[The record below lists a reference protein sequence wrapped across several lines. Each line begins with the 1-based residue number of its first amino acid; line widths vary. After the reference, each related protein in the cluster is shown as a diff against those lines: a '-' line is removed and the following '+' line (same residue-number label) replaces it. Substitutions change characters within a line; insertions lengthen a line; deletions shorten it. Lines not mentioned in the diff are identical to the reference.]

1 MAIENKSAGDGAASD
16 SSAQT
21 GSKITRLVDRG
32 RPLAAQTLPVR
43 SADIPLRN
51 LIDLYLSQYEG
62 RDQTRIQRLTWWTD
76 RLGDVRL
83 ADLSDDD
90 VHAAVDQLATEP
102 SRFYLGKDAAGQPI
116 YKSKGGPLAP
126 ATVNRYTAAL
136 GAAISWAIKRRIAPR
151 GFVHPCRTVER
162 RRENNEK
169 TRFLSDDERRRLLE
183 ACQASTWPRLYLL
196 VLMALTTG
204 ARKGELI
211 NLRWEDVDLERGLA
225 YCGRTKNGDPK
236 SLPLV
241 PAVIDQLRSFA
252 AAPKAFVFGTSASGA
267 RPYAFDGRWRQALKA
282 AKIRNFRFHDLRHTC
297 ASMLALSG
305 ATLLEI
311 GDLLGHRQLQITK
324 RYSHLTTQ
332 HKEALVNRVLGGIK

>member
-1 MAIENKSAGDGAASD
+1 
-16 SSAQT
+16 
-21 GSKITRLVDRG
+21 
-32 RPLAAQTLPVR
+32 
-43 SADIPLRN
+43 
-51 LIDLYLSQYEG
+51 
-62 RDQTRIQRLTWWTD
+62 
-76 RLGDVRL
+76 
-83 ADLSDDD
+83 
-90 VHAAVDQLATEP
+90 
-102 SRFYLGKDAAGQPI
+102 
-116 YKSKGGPLAP
+116 
-126 ATVNRYTAAL
+126 
-136 GAAISWAIKRRIAPR
+136 
-151 GFVHPCRTVER
+151 
-162 RRENNEK
+162 
-169 TRFLSDDERRRLLE
+169 
-183 ACQASTWPRLYLL
+183 
-196 VLMALTTG
+196 MALTTG
-204 ARKGELI
+204 ARKGELT

-241 PAVIDQLRSFA
+241 PAVIDQLRGFA

-267 RPYAFDGRWRQALKA
+267 RPYAFDSRWRQALKA